1 MFCKKCGFEV
11 TDKSIKK
18 CPKCGA
24 KVNGLPT
31 WAIVLIVVAVIFTII
46 PFALGVLGVILAMT
60 LPVLMSDTD
69 SSQFR
74 SKYLRTISSLN
85 QTQLKS
91 QAMND
96 EEFTNSDDIWN
107 KGIKENIGGVVDI
120 PEGIRLSNGVEI
132 KYEKLRES
140 CKENLSKN
148 ASESTACAI
157 LTIDVNGF
165 DKAPNKFSTSAKI
178 SDRFNVLMYPISTI
192 PAVGSEEDKILHPQR
207 TER

>member
-1 MFCKKCGFEV
+1 MYCKKCGFEI
-11 TDKSIKK
+11 TDNSIKN

-31 WAIVLIVVAVIFTII
+31 WTIVLIVLAVIFTII
-46 PFALGVLGVILAMT
+46 PFVLGVLGVILAIT
-60 LPVLMSDTD
+60 LPVFMSDTD

-74 SKYLRTISSLN
+74 RKYLKTISTLN
-85 QTQLKS
+85 QAQLMS

-107 KGIKENIGGVVDI
+107 KGIKENTAEIVDI
-120 PEGIRLSNGVEI
+120 PGGIRLSNGVEV

-140 CKENLSKN
+140 CEPNYSKK
-148 ASESTACAI
+148 ASESTACAM

-165 DKAPNKFSTSAKI
+165 SKAPNKMSTSTKI
-178 SDRFNVLMYPISTI
+178 ADRYTLLLYPISVVPIT
-192 PAVGSEEDKILHPQR
+192 GSEEEKILNHQR
-207 TER
+207 TSN

>member
-85 QTQLKS
+85 QAQLMS

-107 KGIKENIGGVVDI
+107 KGIKENIAGVVDI
-120 PEGIRLSNGVEI
+120 PDGIRLSNGVEI

-140 CKENLSKN
+140 CKDNLSKN
-148 ASESTACAI
+148 ANESTACAI

-165 DKAPNKFSTSAKI
+165 DKAPNKFSTSSKI
-178 SDRFNVLMYPISTI
+178 SDRFNVLMYPTSTE
-192 PAVGSEEDKILHPQR
+192 PAVGSEEDKILHTPR
-207 TER
+207 TAR

>member
-31 WAIVLIVVAVIFTII
+31 WAIVLIVVAIIFTII
-46 PFALGVLGVILAMT
+46 PFALGILGVILAMT
-60 LPVLMSDTD
+60 LPVFMSDTD

-85 QTQLKS
+85 QAQLLS

-107 KGIKENIGGVVDI
+107 KGIKENIAGVVDI
-120 PEGIRLSNGVEI
+120 PDGIRLSNGVEI
-132 KYEKLRES
+132 KYEKIRES
-140 CKENLSKN
+140 CKDNLSKN

-165 DKAPNKFSTSAKI
+165 DKAPNKFSTSSKI
-178 SDRFNVLMYPISTI
+178 SDRFNVLMYPTSAE
-192 PAVGSEEDKILHPQR
+192 PAVGSEEDKILHTPR
-207 TER
+207 TAR

>member
-132 KYEKLRES
+132 KYEKIRES